1 MEKTK
6 ISVHDLNLYYG
17 ENHALKNVS
26 MDIKE
31 KAITAFIGP
40 SGCGKSTFLKT
51 LNRMNDLVDNVRID
65 GSVQIDGEDIYAK
78 GIDTTMLRKK
88 VGMVFQQPNPFPMSI
103 YDNVAY
109 GPRVHGIK
117 DKKRLDQLVEES
129 LRGAAIWDEV
139 KDRLK
144 KSALSLSG
152 GQQQRI
158 CIARALAVEPEIL
171 LMDEPTSALDP
182 ISTTKIEDL
191 MEDLKKKYTV
201 VVVTHNMQQAVRVS
215 DYTAFFLVGEM
226 VEFGETKQIFSYP
239 KDKRTEDYI
248 RKIWLIERDIHMRN
262 KFNEQLLELNKE
274 MIEMGNKI
282 IDSIKM
288 AIAALESSDTE
299 KAKRIMEGDAEIDR
313 LQKKI
318 ENICFNL
325 LIQQQPVAT
334 DLRNVTAAMKMVTD
348 MERIGDHA
356 ADISEITIL
365 MGQES
370 RVDQFEHIAKMA
382 NETMIMLNHSIE
394 AYVEKDAEK
403 ARRVIEHDDI
413 VDALFDAAKKDVI
426 QLILDDSGEGEEA
439 TDLLMI
445 AKYFERIGDHATNI
459 AEWVIFSL
467 TTSADSDIE

>member
-1 MEKTK
+1 M
-6 ISVHDLNLYYG
+6 
-17 ENHALKNVS
+17 
-26 MDIKE
+26 
-31 KAITAFIGP
+31 
-40 SGCGKSTFLKT
+40 
-51 LNRMNDLVDNVRID
+51 
-65 GSVQIDGEDIYAK
+65 
-78 GIDTTMLRKK
+78 
-88 VGMVFQQPNPFPMSI
+88 
-103 YDNVAY
+103 
-109 GPRVHGIK
+109 
-117 DKKRLDQLVEES
+117 
-129 LRGAAIWDEV
+129 
-139 KDRLK
+139 
-144 KSALSLSG
+144 
-152 GQQQRI
+152 
-158 CIARALAVEPEIL
+158 
-171 LMDEPTSALDP
+171 
-182 ISTTKIEDL
+182 
-191 MEDLKKKYTV
+191 
-201 VVVTHNMQQAVRVS
+201 
-215 DYTAFFLVGEM
+215 
-226 VEFGETKQIFSYP
+226 
-239 KDKRTEDYI
+239 
-248 RKIWLIERDIHMRN
+248 IERDIHMRN

-299 KAKRIMEGDAEIDR
+299 KAKMIMEGDAEIDR

-467 TTSADSDIE
+467 TTSADSDIEYGKTERECQGDGESGFHFIFTFPHLHKCISLFNVNKLICIRMDFKTDFSTRGNCH

>member
-1 MEKTK
+1 M
-6 ISVHDLNLYYG
+6 
-17 ENHALKNVS
+17 
-26 MDIKE
+26 
-31 KAITAFIGP
+31 
-40 SGCGKSTFLKT
+40 
-51 LNRMNDLVDNVRID
+51 
-65 GSVQIDGEDIYAK
+65 
-78 GIDTTMLRKK
+78 
-88 VGMVFQQPNPFPMSI
+88 
-103 YDNVAY
+103 
-109 GPRVHGIK
+109 
-117 DKKRLDQLVEES
+117 
-129 LRGAAIWDEV
+129 
-139 KDRLK
+139 
-144 KSALSLSG
+144 
-152 GQQQRI
+152 
-158 CIARALAVEPEIL
+158 
-171 LMDEPTSALDP
+171 
-182 ISTTKIEDL
+182 
-191 MEDLKKKYTV
+191 
-201 VVVTHNMQQAVRVS
+201 
-215 DYTAFFLVGEM
+215 
-226 VEFGETKQIFSYP
+226 
-239 KDKRTEDYI
+239 
-248 RKIWLIERDIHMRN
+248 IERDIHMRN

-299 KAKRIMEGDAEIDR
+299 KAKMILEGDAEIDR
-313 LQKKI
+313 LQKRI

-467 TTSADSDIE
+467 TTSADSDTE

>member
-1 MEKTK
+1 M
-6 ISVHDLNLYYG
+6 
-17 ENHALKNVS
+17 
-26 MDIKE
+26 
-31 KAITAFIGP
+31 
-40 SGCGKSTFLKT
+40 
-51 LNRMNDLVDNVRID
+51 
-65 GSVQIDGEDIYAK
+65 
-78 GIDTTMLRKK
+78 
-88 VGMVFQQPNPFPMSI
+88 
-103 YDNVAY
+103 
-109 GPRVHGIK
+109 
-117 DKKRLDQLVEES
+117 
-129 LRGAAIWDEV
+129 
-139 KDRLK
+139 
-144 KSALSLSG
+144 
-152 GQQQRI
+152 
-158 CIARALAVEPEIL
+158 
-171 LMDEPTSALDP
+171 
-182 ISTTKIEDL
+182 
-191 MEDLKKKYTV
+191 
-201 VVVTHNMQQAVRVS
+201 
-215 DYTAFFLVGEM
+215 
-226 VEFGETKQIFSYP
+226 
-239 KDKRTEDYI
+239 
-248 RKIWLIERDIHMRN
+248 IERDIHMRN

-288 AIAALESSDTE
+288 AIAALESSDPE

>member
-1 MEKTK
+1 M
-6 ISVHDLNLYYG
+6 
-17 ENHALKNVS
+17 
-26 MDIKE
+26 
-31 KAITAFIGP
+31 
-40 SGCGKSTFLKT
+40 
-51 LNRMNDLVDNVRID
+51 
-65 GSVQIDGEDIYAK
+65 
-78 GIDTTMLRKK
+78 
-88 VGMVFQQPNPFPMSI
+88 
-103 YDNVAY
+103 
-109 GPRVHGIK
+109 
-117 DKKRLDQLVEES
+117 
-129 LRGAAIWDEV
+129 
-139 KDRLK
+139 
-144 KSALSLSG
+144 
-152 GQQQRI
+152 
-158 CIARALAVEPEIL
+158 
-171 LMDEPTSALDP
+171 
-182 ISTTKIEDL
+182 
-191 MEDLKKKYTV
+191 
-201 VVVTHNMQQAVRVS
+201 
-215 DYTAFFLVGEM
+215 
-226 VEFGETKQIFSYP
+226 
-239 KDKRTEDYI
+239 
-248 RKIWLIERDIHMRN
+248 IERDIHMRN

-288 AIAALESSDTE
+288 AIAALESRDTE
-299 KAKRIMEGDAEIDR
+299 KAKSIMEGDAEIDR

>member
-1 MEKTK
+1 M
-6 ISVHDLNLYYG
+6 
-17 ENHALKNVS
+17 
-26 MDIKE
+26 
-31 KAITAFIGP
+31 
-40 SGCGKSTFLKT
+40 
-51 LNRMNDLVDNVRID
+51 
-65 GSVQIDGEDIYAK
+65 
-78 GIDTTMLRKK
+78 
-88 VGMVFQQPNPFPMSI
+88 
-103 YDNVAY
+103 
-109 GPRVHGIK
+109 
-117 DKKRLDQLVEES
+117 
-129 LRGAAIWDEV
+129 
-139 KDRLK
+139 
-144 KSALSLSG
+144 
-152 GQQQRI
+152 
-158 CIARALAVEPEIL
+158 
-171 LMDEPTSALDP
+171 
-182 ISTTKIEDL
+182 
-191 MEDLKKKYTV
+191 
-201 VVVTHNMQQAVRVS
+201 
-215 DYTAFFLVGEM
+215 
-226 VEFGETKQIFSYP
+226 
-239 KDKRTEDYI
+239 
-248 RKIWLIERDIHMRN
+248 IERDIHMRN

-299 KAKRIMEGDAEIDR
+299 KAKMIMEGDAEIDR

-370 RVDQFEHIAKMA
+370 RIDQFEHIRKMA